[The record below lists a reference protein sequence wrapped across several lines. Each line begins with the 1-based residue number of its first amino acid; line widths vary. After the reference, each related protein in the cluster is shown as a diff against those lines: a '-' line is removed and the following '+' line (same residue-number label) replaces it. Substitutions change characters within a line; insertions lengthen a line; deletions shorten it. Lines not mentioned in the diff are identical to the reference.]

1 MNPAWFKK
9 GSGTF
14 VRSTL
19 RAAGAKVPDPFLNHT
34 MNPYGFFFDFN
45 VYHGKVAT
53 LLLYKNILAR
63 LTMTADLSGS
73 PAKATLPE
81 VGRVVPLSLPRR
93 WICDLLHFAKQVPTV
108 PVERR
113 IDVRAVIDVRARLE
127 KRPSWAAIFTRAYG
141 LVAREVP
148 ELRRYFMSFPRPHL
162 YEFPYSVASVAIE
175 RIWNGE
181 KAVFFA
187 HLRSPETQTVDSL
200 DRFLR
205 DFKENEW
212 KSSVCFAGALQI
224 AKYPRLLRRFVWW
237 YGLNVS
243 GKKRG
248 KRLGTFG
255 VSVYSGLGS
264 ESLHPL
270 SPLTTTLNWGVIENG
285 SVVVRIVYDHR
296 VMDGSTVARAAA
308 SGWRKCSISK
318 SPRK

>member
-1 MNPAWFKK
+1 MN
-9 GSGTF
+9 
-14 VRSTL
+14 
-19 RAAGAKVPDPFLNHT
+19 
-34 MNPYGFFFDFN
+34 
-45 VYHGKVAT
+45 
-53 LLLYKNILAR
+53 
-63 LTMTADLSGS
+63 ADLSGS
-73 PAKATLPE
+73 PAEAVLPA
-81 VGRVVPLSLPRR
+81 VGRSLPLSLPRR
-93 WICDLLHFAKQVPTV
+93 WICDLLHFARQVPTV

-113 IDVRAVIDVRARLE
+113 IDVRAVFDARARLQ

-162 YEFPYSVASVAIE
+162 YEFPYSIASVAIE
-175 RIWNGE
+175 RVYGGE
-181 KAVFFA
+181 NAVFFA

-205 DFKENEW
+205 DFKEKRVEE
-212 KSSVCFAGALQI
+212 FGLFRRALDI

-237 YGLNVS
+237 YGLNVN

-285 SVVVRIVYDHR
+285 WVTVRVVYDHR
-296 VMDGSTVARAAA
+296 VMDGGTVARAQARLSEVLNQQIAEEMKLLYARAA
-308 SGWRKCSISK
+308 
-318 SPRK
+318 